1 MAAQRIAARPPS
13 ALSGSVGINAISPR
27 RRGGEGR
34 VSRRRRP
41 FAPSHL
47 RSRGVD
53 FAVTHRRRRLPGSS
67 PLTRGRPHPPGRHR
81 RGRGLIPAHAGST
94 AGCFVGERVR
104 SAHPRSRGVDAIEA
118 GDAGIDE
125 GSSPLTRGRQ
135 HARAAHTRRSG
146 LIPAHAGST
155 VPPPTATR

>member
-1 MAAQRIAARPPS
+1 M
-13 ALSGSVGINAISPR
+13 GSTQYPR
-27 RRGGEGR
+27 DVGGEGR

-67 PLTRGRPHPPGRHR
+67 PLTRGRLQGEDLEASAL
-81 RGRGLIPAHAGST
+81 GLIPAHAGST
-94 AGCFVGERVR
+94 WPLLDR
-104 SAHPRSRGVDAIEA
+104 PRQGR
-118 GDAGIDE
+118 
-125 GSSPLTRGRQ
+125 GSSPLTRGRRAGGLDLVP
-135 HARAAHTRRSG
+135 ARR

-155 VPPPTATR
+155 GQLPD